1 MKEVKSNV
9 INIKTNDKRAKNSYL
24 NYLFVAALFF
34 MAMFFPFEA
43 FLLWLGAMGKE
54 WVERKQAGCDK
65 HAGVVKYM

>member
-1 MKEVKSNV
+1 MKEVMSNV
-9 INIKTNDKRAKNSYL
+9 INIKVNDKRTKNSFF

-43 FLLWLGAMGKE
+43 CLLWLGAMGKE
-54 WVERKQAGCDK
+54 WIERKQSGCDK